1 VKLVTNVKSFEVVY
15 AFSAC
20 KMQLLQSILFCPELS
35 TMHLLQFFYFFS
47 CLGVFH
53 FSAELLSVAFDTAST

>member
-1 VKLVTNVKSFEVVY
+1 MLPQLAQCSYFKVFFLPGTFYNASF
-15 AFSAC
+15 AI
-20 KMQLLQSILFCPELS
+20 LL
-35 TMHLLQFFYFFS
+35 FFS